1 MLDGVGEWL
10 DARKATGLD
19 VPGAREI
26 RAKFPWRTDAFIKEA
41 CELSEE
47 QVASMRQEVE
57 SAIAT
62 YDFEN
67 GGPTYITVGDT
78 LWGKA
83 AACAHYCANNG
94 EFVSSGERGRKKAG
108 ADLHWAQVNLL
119 RLAKIELHEQRRW
132 AEDQGPK
139 LRAAASSRCMVGV
152 AVRDHLGDDATTS
165 ITAPR
170 VGEGDEDH
178 HTMTIEHFDRDGLKQ
193 NVPGV
198 PCALL
203 GACLVGR
210 ISECRACCLQG
221 LAEEVGAI
229 CEEHGLH
236 DVYPA

>member
-1 MLDGVGEWL
+1 
-10 DARKATGLD
+10 
-19 VPGAREI
+19 
-26 RAKFPWRTDAFIKEA
+26 
-41 CELSEE
+41 
-47 QVASMRQEVE
+47 MRQEVE
-57 SAIAT
+57 AAIGA

-67 GGPTYITVGDT
+67 GGPTYVTVGDT

-83 AACAHYCANNG
+83 ASCAHYCANVG
-94 EFVSSGERGRKKAG
+94 EFASYHERSAIAKKAG
-108 ADLHWAQVNLL
+108 AELHWAQVNLL

-178 HTMTIEHFDRDGLKQ
+178 HTMTIEHFNRDGLKQ

-210 ISECRACCLQG
+210 ISECRESLNAVPVVCK
-221 LAEEVGAI
+221 ASPRRWARSARNTASATST
-229 CEEHGLH
+229 
-236 DVYPA
+236 PA

>member
-1 MLDGVGEWL
+1 MTTQIQRRLQ
-10 DARKATGLD
+10 AAT
-19 VPGAREI
+19 
-26 RAKFPWRTDAFIKEA
+26 
-41 CELSEE
+41 
-47 QVASMRQEVE
+47 
-57 SAIAT
+57 
-62 YDFEN
+62 
-67 GGPTYITVGDT
+67 
-78 LWGKA
+78 
-83 AACAHYCANNG
+83 CAHYCANNG
-94 EFVSSGERGRKKAG
+94 EFASSGERGRTKAG

-178 HTMTIEHFDRDGLKQ
+178 HTMTIEHFNRDGLKQ

-203 GACLVGR
+203 RACLVGR
-210 ISECRACCLQG
+210 ISECRACCL
-221 LAEEVGAI
+221 
-229 CEEHGLH
+229 
-236 DVYPA
+236 